1 MQFNRVSSFTEKCH
15 DIFND
20 CAERVSNA
28 LNCDD
33 DPELQ
38 RGCRLSCNLCD
49 QQHQPIGESIFFLIG
64 MIDKWYLFTFAKQL
78 T

>member
-49 QQHQPIGESIFFLIG
+49 QQQQPIGESIFFLIG
-64 MIDKWYLFTFAKQL
+64 MIDKCYLFTFAKQL

>member
-49 QQHQPIGESIFFLIG
+49 QQQQPIGESIFFLIG